1 MATPIELLKTM
12 VEQGKAQLKL
22 QTEQLAVLEKQLYD
36 LEYPVET
43 RPISAAEMKKRV
55 IAIET
60 RTAHKRS
67 WKKAIDDGLLENI
80 QSIMNKDTYVSYLEV
95 DVEEKATDEEKRAAK
110 EKSEKY
116 KAYLGPFDGLK
127 WQLFI
132 LQIIKNLHKEGSFW
146 TEEGDYG
153 FDTFEDTAGGC
164 DEILYMEGCE
174 ILEKSE

>member
-1 MATPIELLKTM
+1 MATSIELLKTM
-12 VEQGKAQLKL
+12 VKQGRAQLKL

-43 RPISAAEMKKRV
+43 RPISAAEMKNRV

-80 QSIMNKDTYVSYLEV
+80 QSIMNKDTYASYLEV
-95 DVEEKATDEEKRAAK
+95 FVRENATDEEKRAAK
-110 EKSEKY
+110 EKSETY

-127 WQLFI
+127 WQLFL
-132 LQIIKNLHKEGSFW
+132 LQIIQNLHKEGSFVD
-146 TEEGDYG
+146 EEGG

-174 ILEKSE
+174 ILKKSE

>member
-1 MATPIELLKTM
+1 MASSIDLLKVL
-12 VEQGKAQLKL
+12 VEQGKTQLKL
-22 QTEQLAVLEKQLYD
+22 QTQQLAVLEKQLWE
-36 LEYPVET
+36 LENPVET
-43 RPISAAEMKKRV
+43 RPLSNAEMVKRV

-67 WKKAIDDGLLENI
+67 WKKAIDEDLLENI
-80 QSIMNKDTYVSYLEV
+80 QSIMNEDTYLSYLEV

-110 EKSEKY
+110 EKSKKRKE
-116 KAYLGPFDGLK
+116 YLGPFDGLK

-132 LQIIKNLHKEGSFW
+132 LQIIQNLHKEGSFVD
-146 TEEGDYG
+146 EEGG

-174 ILEKSE
+174 ILKKSE

>member
-22 QTEQLAVLEKQLYD
+22 QTQQLAVLEKQLFD
-36 LEYPVET
+36 LENPVET
-43 RPISAAEMKKRV
+43 RPLSNAELEKRV

-60 RTAHKRS
+60 RSAYKRS

-80 QSIMNKDTYVSYLEV
+80 QSIMNEDTYASYLEV
-95 DVEEKATDEEKRAAK
+95 DVEENATAEQKRAAK
-110 EKSEKY
+110 EKSKKRKE
-116 KAYLGPFDGLK
+116 YLGPFDGLK
-127 WQLFI
+127 WQLFL
-132 LQIIKNLHKEGSFW
+132 LQIIQNLHKEGSFW
-146 TEEGDYG
+146 TEERS

-164 DEILYMEGCE
+164 DEVLYMEGCE

>member
-1 MATPIELLKTM
+1 MATSIELLKTM
-12 VEQGKAQLKL
+12 VKQGRAQLKL

-43 RPISAAEMKKRV
+43 RPISAAEMKNRV

-80 QSIMNKDTYVSYLEV
+80 QSIMNKDTYASYLEV
-95 DVEEKATDEEKRAAK
+95 FVRENATDEEKRAAK
-110 EKSEKY
+110 EKSETY
-116 KAYLGPFDGLK
+116 KAYLGPFNGLR
-127 WQLFI
+127 WQLFL
-132 LQIIKNLHKEGSFW
+132 LQIIQNLHKEGSFVV
-146 TEEGDYG
+146 EEGG

-174 ILEKSE
+174 ILKKSE